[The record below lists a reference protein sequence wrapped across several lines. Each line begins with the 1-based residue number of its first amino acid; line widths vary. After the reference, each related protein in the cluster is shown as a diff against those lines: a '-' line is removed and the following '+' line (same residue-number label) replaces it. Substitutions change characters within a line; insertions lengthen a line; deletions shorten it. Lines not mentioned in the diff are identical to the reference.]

1 MIFAIFMYFFT
12 VWLSF
17 TDLPVEVEVEPVSL
31 RLFRKKSKTL
41 MGPNVLLFK
50 VYNAEKLFSM
60 KYSYLVLSKITP
72 DVNNYLWSL
81 HVVQSLGDS
90 LHVRHNL

>member
-12 VWLSF
+12 VWLSS

>member
-1 MIFAIFMYFFT
+1 
-12 VWLSF
+12 
-17 TDLPVEVEVEPVSL
+17 
-31 RLFRKKSKTL
+31 
-41 MGPNVLLFK
+41 MGPNVLFFK
-50 VYNAEKLFSM
+50 VYNSEMLFSM